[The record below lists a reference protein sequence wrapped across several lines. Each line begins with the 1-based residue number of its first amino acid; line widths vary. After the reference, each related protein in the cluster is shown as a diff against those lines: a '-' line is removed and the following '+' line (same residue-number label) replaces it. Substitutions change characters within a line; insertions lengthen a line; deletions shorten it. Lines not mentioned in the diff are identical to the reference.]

1 MLGRRGRPGRQGEGR
16 STIVRPRAEAPK
28 ERQSAP
34 LTGGVRGYAMEGLD
48 GAEGRCRLVGRRMTK
63 GSLNSCSATVQRADH
78 TPQQNYFEDHS
89 LGGCVSGRHRIM
101 KAKRPRLKSC
111 GGLSLDLTC
120 SLVALCVHLEICQL
134 VLCVCAWSGDV
145 CGPPSVPFAGAP
157 SLASAE
163 RFQLRRAGLARA
175 AITGPGHW
183 RPGTVSVSVSARFVN
198 NLLMFVNR
206 VKEQRVK

>member
-120 SLVALCVHLEICQL
+120 SLVALCVHLAICQL

-157 SLASAE
+157 SLASAASGFSCGE
-163 RFQLRRAGLARA
+163 PAWHVARLPDPGIGDRAL
-175 AITGPGHW
+175 
-183 RPGTVSVSVSARFVN
+183 
-198 NLLMFVNR
+198 
-206 VKEQRVK
+206 

>member
-78 TPQQNYFEDHS
+78 TPQQSYLEDHS
-89 LGGCVSGRHRIM
+89 LGGCVSGWHRIM
-101 KAKRPRLKSC
+101 KAKRPRLWSC

-120 SLVALCVHLEICQL
+120 SLVALCVHLATCQL
-134 VLCVCAWSGDV
+134 VSCVRISGEV

-157 SLASAE
+157 SRICTE
-163 RFQLRRAGLARA
+163 RERSRLQLREL
-175 AITGPGHW
+175 
-183 RPGTVSVSVSARFVN
+183 PGTCREAR
-198 NLLMFVNR
+198 
-206 VKEQRVK
+206 